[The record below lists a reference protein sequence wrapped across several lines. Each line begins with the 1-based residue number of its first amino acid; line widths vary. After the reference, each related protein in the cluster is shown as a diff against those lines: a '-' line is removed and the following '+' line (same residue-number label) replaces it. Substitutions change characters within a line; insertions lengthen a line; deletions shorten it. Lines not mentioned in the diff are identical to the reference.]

1 MTFSRPKLTFK
12 QRMKRRLETLGV
24 FGIVASMVIGF
35 FLAVGLIYVLIWGPI
50 ILFVKWIFG
59 L

>member
-24 FGIVASMVIGF
+24 FGIVASIVIGF

>member
-1 MTFSRPKLTFK
+1 MTFSRPKLMFK

-50 ILFVKWIFG
+50 ILFVKWVFG